1 MNINTHPLPLLHKQQ
16 MHGQIRKQH
25 KRSRK
30 HPQPNAI
37 CPQRLRIEAE
47 GAQDSGAGDF
57 DIETVFVV
65 DEGEVFD
72 FVDDEAFEGVVED
85 R

>member
-1 MNINTHPLPLLHKQQ
+1 
-16 MHGQIRKQH
+16 MHSQIRKQH

-30 HPQPNAI
+30 HPQPNAV
-37 CPQRLRIEAE
+37 CPQCLRIEAE
-47 GAQDSGAGDF
+47 GAQNSGAGNF

-72 FVDDEAFEGVVED
+72 FVYDEAFEGVVKD
-85 R
+85 G